1 MGKTEE
7 LRAESVNVIIEKRCR
22 ESTSAKYSFFY
33 EQWPYWNLTRL
44 FQVGFSFAS
53 TDGSFSNTKR
63 IVIDRI
69 IYIDVVF
76 LQQNILLTFI
86 SYQLMKKKL
95 FTTLLKPLLLYK
107 SEVLGAYDKLNVS
120 YHHNNF
126 HQCSSFLFGYYRW
139 RLLSVKYLVLVYSV
153 VTVLL
158 IPVLSVWPALCFV

>member
-22 ESTSAKYSFFY
+22 DLNVRKILLFY

-86 SYQLMKKKL
+86 SYQLIKKKNFFPHYWSL
-95 FTTLLKPLLLYK
+95 YYCINLKYWARMTNWTSAITTTT
-107 SEVLGAYDKLNVS
+107 STNVAVS
-120 YHHNNF
+120 YLVTTGGA
-126 HQCSSFLFGYYRW
+126 C
-139 RLLSVKYLVLVYSV
+139 LVLS
-153 VTVLL
+153 
-158 IPVLSVWPALCFV
+158 I